1 LIKLVV
7 LAVVISMVLG
17 ALHGYVLNKWR
28 FEYWN
33 SPLKVLH
40 PLGYISLYRRAK
52 EWQAN
57 ERNRKT

>member
-40 PLGYISLYRRAK
+40 PLGYISLDRRAK

>member
-52 EWQAN
+52 EWQEN